1 MIAKLLKRQKELLK
15 IQEKAASMI
24 GDDNWI
30 IDKLAMEILTTANEE
45 YVELIDLIDK
55 LQGKK

>member
-15 IQEKAASMI
+15 IQEKAATMI

>member
-1 MIAKLLKRQKELLK
+1 MIAKLLKRQKDLLK

>member
-15 IQEKAASMI
+15 ISEKAASMI